1 VSVSCN
7 VEPGYKMLSDLT
19 APLNLAELFG
29 REAPV
34 ELEIGAG
41 RGDFILDYAQQHNGV
56 NFLAVERKQN
66 VLKKMVNKLTRAG
79 VHNVQ
84 VLNVEILHLLQNY
97 LPPQSFQAVHIYFP
111 DPWPKKGH
119 VKRRLVRQ
127 ENLELILRALVP
139 GGFLHFRTD
148 HPVYNSEAMQLF
160 AEAAALRCM
169 EIPSALAQVTTG
181 YERRFLSQ
189 GTEIHRATF
198 VYQP

>member
-7 VEPGYKMLSDLT
+7 VEPGFKMLADLT
-19 APLNLAELFG
+19 APLNLVELFG
-29 REAPV
+29 RQAPA

-41 RGDFILDYAQQHNGV
+41 RGDFILDYAQQHGGI
-56 NFLAVERKQN
+56 NFLAVERKQT
-66 VLKKMVNKLTRAG
+66 VLKRMVNKLTRAQ
-79 VHNVQ
+79 VTNVQ

-127 ENLELILRALVP
+127 ENLGLILRALAP

-148 HPVYNSEAMQLF
+148 HPVYNREAMQVF
-160 AEAAALRCM
+160 GEAEALRRID
-169 EIPSALAQVTTG
+169 IPVPLVQVTTG